1 MFLTFEFAKTFKF
14 NLTPCCVG
22 LKISAYTFQF
32 FMMEK
37 KNKKLFLAK
46 KEKLTKLSIKY
57 KEEYD
62 IEESMR
68 W

>member
-22 LKISAYTFQF
+22 LKISAYTFQL
-32 FMMEK
+32 FMME
-37 KNKKLFLAK
+37 NKERSLAK

-62 IEESMR
+62 IEERMR

>member
-14 NLTPCCVG
+14 NLTPC
-22 LKISAYTFQF
+22 LHISAYTFQL

-37 KNKKLFLAK
+37 KNKKCFLAK

-57 KEEYD
+57 KEGYD

>member
-22 LKISAYTFQF
+22 LKISAYTFQL
-32 FMMEK
+32 FMME
-37 KNKKLFLAK
+37 NKKRSLAK

-62 IEESMR
+62 VEERMR